1 MISFKQTVSITEVFH
16 FQTPR
21 LGYSFLAP
29 ASFKII
35 QLKFSSRI
43 SIFSPIDW
51 PLTFDYSNL

>member
-1 MISFKQTVSITEVFH
+1 MISFKQNISTTEVFH
-16 FQTPR
+16 FQTAR

-29 ASFKII
+29 VSFKII

-43 SIFSPIDW
+43 SIFPSIDW